1 MADIQL
7 DTEEKFRALIEHS
20 TDIVSVLDE
29 DGTILY
35 QSPSV
40 QRVLG
45 YEQGTIRGDSAFEY
59 VHPDDREAVVEAF
72 TRLVQGERSKTE
84 RVEFRFRDA
93 EGSWVWL
100 EAVGSNQ
107 THTALDGYV
116 ITSRDI
122 TERKERERALERKNE
137 RLDEFASIVSH
148 DLRNPLRVVEGSIEL
163 YHETGDENHYERSL
177 DGIERMRRLI
187 DDLLVLARYGDSVV
201 DPEPVDLS
209 DVAADAWGMVA
220 SSRAELTVH
229 DELTLEA
236 DPGQLCRLLENL
248 FENAIEHGGP
258 AVSVTVGTT
267 PSGFYIADDGP
278 GISDEKQDDVFEAGY
293 STAENGTGYGLR
305 IVERVAE
312 AHGWDV
318 SVTDSAEGGARFEV
332 TGVESA

>member
-209 DVAADAWGMVA
+209 DVAADALGMV
-220 SSRAELTVH
+220 
-229 DELTLEA
+229 
-236 DPGQLCRLLENL
+236 Q
-248 FENAIEHGGP
+248 
-258 AVSVTVGTT
+258 
-267 PSGFYIADDGP
+267 
-278 GISDEKQDDVFEAGY
+278 Q
-293 STAENGTGYGLR
+293 
-305 IVERVAE
+305 
-312 AHGWDV
+312 
-318 SVTDSAEGGARFEV
+318 GGADCPRRTHPGSRSGTAVPAPREPLRERNRTRRACRV
-332 TGVESA
+332 SHRRHDAVGLLHRRRRPRYQRRKTG